1 MVAAEC
7 DGLTQRIQEDLAVR
21 TDPEMRPDLV
31 TNVAGQF
38 IIEIGREL
46 LQNLETVSLAVLVDR
61 LAGTGMGRNS

>member
-1 MVAAEC
+1 MVAAER

-21 TDPEMRPDLV
+21 TDSEMRPDLV
-31 TNVAGQF
+31 ANVAGQF
-38 IIEIGREL
+38 IIEIGREV